1 MAKKRKQSPFDMKM
15 PRGDM
20 MGTARGTIRDTTELV
35 MGAATLELGF
45 GAVGAIGGLVKK
57 P

>member
-20 MGTARGTIRDTTELV
+20 MGTARGTIRDTTEIM

-45 GAVGAIGGLVKK
+45 GALGAISGMVKK